1 MAEREGFEPSVEV
14 SPYGSLANCC
24 LRPLGHLSTGLS
36 SMRGSQS
43 SATQV
48 DDRWKTTKGA
58 VILPQAIWEVQAV
71 GEVDEEKESG
81 GDGTAHRSTCLA
93 HRNRI
98 GFFASSRMAD
108 ERLRPHCD
116 VCFMLSVMLW
126 SHDCNGTGWVRGCP
140 VVTDFPR
147 EAVMMLTIGAS

>member
-48 DDRWKTTKGA
+48 NDRRKTSKRA
-58 VILPQAIWEVQAV
+58 VILPQAVWEVQAIR
-71 GEVDEEKESG
+71 EMDEEKLSG
-81 GDGTAHRSTCLA
+81 EDGEGSL
-93 HRNRI
+93 
-98 GFFASSRMAD
+98 
-108 ERLRPHCD
+108 
-116 VCFMLSVMLW
+116 V
-126 SHDCNGTGWVRGCP
+126 
-140 VVTDFPR
+140 
-147 EAVMMLTIGAS
+147 